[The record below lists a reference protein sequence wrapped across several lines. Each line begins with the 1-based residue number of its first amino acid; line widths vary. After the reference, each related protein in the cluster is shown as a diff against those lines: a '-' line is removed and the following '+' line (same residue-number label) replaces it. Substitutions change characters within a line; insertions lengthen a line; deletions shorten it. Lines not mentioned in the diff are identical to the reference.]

1 MDDDL
6 HFSRYR
12 AEHTRR
18 LDADYRAWLEER
30 RAASRG
36 DTATQPRPDARE
48 SRNES
53 PLESLGRAVSE
64 TVTGTLPDGGRG
76 TGKPR

>member
-12 AEHTRR
+12 AEHARR
-18 LDADYRAWLEER
+18 LDADYRAWLDER
-30 RAASRG
+30 RSASH
-36 DTATQPRPDARE
+36 PDASPPAATTDE
-48 SRNES
+48 SRDES

-64 TVTGTLPDGGRG
+64 TVTGALPEGDRG
-76 TGKPR
+76 TGRAR

>member
-12 AEHTRR
+12 AEHARR
-18 LDADYRAWLEER
+18 LDADYRAWLEQR
-30 RAASRG
+30 RSASHRDAAASS
-36 DTATQPRPDARE
+36 ATTDEPRD
-48 SRNES
+48 ES

-64 TVTGTLPDGGRG
+64 AVTGALPDADRSS
-76 TGKPR
+76 R

>member
-12 AEHTRR
+12 AEHARR

-30 RAASRG
+30 RSASQRDAAPSS
-36 DTATQPRPDARE
+36 ATTDEPRD
-48 SRNES
+48 ES

-76 TGKPR
+76 TGKAR

>member
-12 AEHTRR
+12 AEHAQR

-36 DTATQPRPDARE
+36 EAAQPAPDGRE
-48 SRNES
+48 SRDEG

-64 TVTGTLPDGGRG
+64 TVNGTLPDGGHG
-76 TGKPR
+76 IGKPR

>member
-12 AEHTRR
+12 AEHARR

-30 RAASRG
+30 RSTSHRDAAASSAKT
-36 DTATQPRPDARE
+36 DEP
-48 SRNES
+48 RNES

-64 TVTGTLPDGGRG
+64 TVTGALPEGDRG
-76 TGKPR
+76 TGKAR